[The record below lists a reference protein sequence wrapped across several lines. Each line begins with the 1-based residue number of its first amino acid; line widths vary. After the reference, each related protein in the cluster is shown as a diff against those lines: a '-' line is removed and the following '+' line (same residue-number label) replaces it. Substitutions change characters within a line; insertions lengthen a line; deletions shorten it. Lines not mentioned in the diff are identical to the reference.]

1 VEQMSVLGNEEEEK
15 GKRKKKRK
23 RNGTKRDERESAHR
37 L

>member
-1 VEQMSVLGNEEEEK
+1 MSVLGNEEEEK